1 MTRDEHRAS
10 GLLSTACVLMAA
22 GVALGAFGAH
32 GLRTRLA
39 PDLLAIY
46 ETGVRYHL
54 VHGLAACLAALLV
67 RTGLGGRA
75 QAAGWLFVAG
85 IAIFPGSLYLLALT
99 GTRWLGAVTPIG
111 GVAWIAGWLLLA
123 WTAVARPSG
132 EAASARQ
139 PDRSDSRR

>member
-10 GLLSTACVLMAA
+10 ALLGTACLLMAA

-32 GLRTRLA
+32 GLRSRLA

-85 IAIFPGSLYLLALT
+85 IVIFSGSLYLLALT
-99 GTRWLGAVTPIG
+99 GTRWLGAVTPLG
-111 GVAWIAGWLLLA
+111 GVAWITGWVLLA
-123 WTAVARPSG
+123 RSAAARRSP
-132 EAASARQ
+132 EAAAARQ
-139 PDRSDSRR
+139 SDGSP